1 MVNSGAIEQAT
12 AGSWASDELGW
23 QLHAGLGL
31 KVIFSQPKLRMTHAH
46 TPIAGSRPIHSRAR
60 SDRSL
65 LVEALA
71 GFIESIPY
79 FTSTLL

>member
-1 MVNSGAIEQAT
+1 MAQSSRQPQAD
-12 AGSWASDELGW
+12 WASDELGW

-71 GFIESIPY
+71 GFIESISY